1 MVVSVFGTAN
11 LHDMELLKV
20 TGTVQYL
27 VSVHGQVSLVL
38 LHAKKCVETDGS
50 GSTIMGD
57 E

>member
-1 MVVSVFGTAN
+1 MVVIVFGTAN

-27 VSVHGQVSLVL
+27 VSVHSQVSLVL

-50 GSTIMGD
+50 GIQ
-57 E
+57 